1 MYTVTEIA
9 ESISAERIGTH
20 EEEILYLLTDSRS
33 LTFPENSLFFA
44 IKTQRNDGHKY
55 IDTLYNRGVRAFV
68 VEQIPENYLQ
78 EYPEAVFL
86 KVADTVSALQN
97 LAKTHRQKYDIPVI
111 GITGSNGKTTVKEWM
126 YHLLYEDRYITR
138 SPRSY
143 NSQIGVPLSVWMLNA
158 QSETA
163 LFEAGISKKGEMERL
178 EEIIRPTIAVFTNLG
193 TAHQENFSSEEE
205 KAAEKVLLF
214 RHSRYAIYSL
224 DNCIIAKSIRES
236 EFNGEHI
243 TWSTKDRNARLFIE
257 SISYSTCSLSATVK
271 YTFRTSEGTTIQ
283 SEYSLLDSNKASVEN
298 SITCLACCLLMKMKP
313 EVFAKRIAT
322 ITPVAMRLEVKEG
335 LNSCTLIND
344 TYNNDLHSLDIA
356 LDYMARRPESRKKSK
371 TLITSDI
378 MQSGLSLPTLANELS
393 TLVSSRNVSHL
404 IFIGTELKEE
414 LQKAICQKGITIR
427 AEYFDST
434 EDFLSSESLKAL
446 ANEVILIKGARAFR
460 FERITERMEQ
470 KVHETVL
477 EINLSALVENYN
489 HYRSMMS
496 PETKLVCMV
505 KANAYGAGAIEVS
518 KILQENHVDY
528 LAVAVVDEGV
538 TLREAGVTC
547 NIMVM
552 NPEMSSF
559 KTMFDN
565 NLEPEIYSF
574 HLLESLILAARHEGI
589 TNYPVHIKLDTGMG
603 RLGFDP
609 LHDMDRLIDVLK
621 SQKALIPRSVFSHLA
636 GADEDR
642 LDNFSLRQHEL
653 FMEGSRKLQEAFSHK
668 ILRHLCNS
676 AGIEHFPQWHMEMCR
691 LGLGLYGINPRDN
704 KPLNTVATL
713 KTTILQIHSFSA
725 GTSIGY
731 SRKTILDRESRIA
744 VIPIG
749 YADGLNRMLGNRA
762 AYCLVNGQKAQ
773 YVGNICMDVAMIDVT
788 DISCNEGDTVE
799 IFGKNLPVTT
809 LSDTTLTIPYEILT
823 GVSLRV
829 KRVYYTE

>member
-1 MYTVTEIA
+1 MYTLSEIA
-9 ESISAERIGTH
+9 ESISTERIGTN
-20 EEEILYLLTDSRS
+20 EEEIAYLLTDSRS

-55 IDTLYNRGVRAFV
+55 IDTLYSRGVRAFV
-68 VEQIPENYLQ
+68 VERIPENYLQ

-86 KVADTVSALQN
+86 KVADTVSALQTI
-97 LAKTHRQKYDIPVI
+97 AKTHRQKFDIPVI

-126 YHLLYEDRYITR
+126 YHLLCEDCYVTR

-163 LFEAGISKKGEMERL
+163 IFEAGISQKGEMVHL

-193 TAHQENFSSEEE
+193 TAHQENFSSEAE
-205 KAAEKVLLF
+205 KASEKALLF
-214 RHSRYAIYSL
+214 RHAHYAVYSL
-224 DNCIIAKSIRES
+224 DNCIIAKSIAES
-236 EFNGEHI
+236 DFNGEHI
-243 TWSTKDRNARLFIE
+243 TWSSKDRNARLFIE
-257 SISYSTCSLSATVK
+257 SISYSENSLSATVK
-271 YTFRTSEGTTIQ
+271 YSFRTSEGIIIQ
-283 SEYSLLDSNKASVEN
+283 SEYSLSDSNMASVEN
-298 SITCLACCLLMKMKP
+298 SITCLACCLLMDMKP

-335 LNSCTLIND
+335 QNSCTIIND

-356 LDYMARRPESRKKSK
+356 LDYMARRPESQKKSK

-378 MQSGLSLPTLANELS
+378 LQSGLSLPILANELS
-393 TLVSSRNVSHL
+393 TLVSSRHISHL
-404 IFIGTELKEE
+404 IFIGTEMKQE
-414 LQKAICQKGITIR
+414 LQKAIYQKGITIR
-427 AEYFDST
+427 TEYFDST
-434 EDFLSSESLKAL
+434 EEFLSSESIKAL
-446 ANEVILIKGARAFR
+446 TNEVILIKGARAFR
-460 FERITERMEQ
+460 FERITESLEQ

-477 EINLSALVENYN
+477 EINLSALVENYH

-505 KANAYGAGAIEVS
+505 KANAYGAGAVEVS

-559 KTMFDN
+559 KTMFDH

-609 LHDMDRLIDVLK
+609 LHDMDRLIRVLK

-642 LDNFSLRQHEL
+642 LDNFSVRQHEL
-653 FMEGSRKLQEAFSHK
+653 FMEGSGKLQEAFSHK

-691 LGLGLYGINPRDN
+691 LGLGLYGINPRNN
-704 KPLNTVATL
+704 KPLNTVSTL

-725 GTSIGY
+725 RTSIGY
-731 SRKTILDRESRIA
+731 SRKTILDRDSRIA

-788 DISCNEGDTVE
+788 DISCNEGDSVE

>member
-1 MYTVTEIA
+1 MYTITEIA

-55 IDTLYNRGVRAFV
+55 INTLYNRGVRAFV

-97 LAKTHRQKYDIPVI
+97 IAKTHRQKYDIPVI

-271 YTFRTSEGTTIQ
+271 YTFRTSEGATIQ
-283 SEYSLLDSNKASVEN
+283 SEYSLPDSNKASVEN

-427 AEYFDST
+427 VEYFDST